1 VLNYLGERV
10 ILVNGEVL
18 NYFWWE
24 GWFTMPK
31 VNLASPLDDEL
42 SCTHTSL
49 RRAARQLTQL
59 YDVALTPSGLTSAQA
74 LLVSQ
79 IEQLREEGDGAGPS
93 LQLLARRLAIQ
104 ISALTHALRPLVRDG
119 LVLVAADARDRRTK
133 RAKLTPEGQARTQQ
147 MHGLWLQTNRRIE
160 TVLGN
165 GAVDQLRLLADQI
178 GSSGFLEQYE
188 QAREATK

>member
-1 VLNYLGERV
+1 MLNYLGERV

-119 LVLVAADARDRRTK
+119 LVLVAADTNDRRTK
-133 RAKLTPEGQARTQQ
+133 RATLTPEGQARTQQ

-160 TVLGN
+160 TVLGS

-178 GSSGFLEQYE
+178 GSPGFLREYE
-188 QAREATK
+188 QAGAAAK